1 MSDELFLSVGEL
13 RELPEH
19 EKKLY
24 EVWDEEKQCWVD
36 YKESCYAPK
45 VIGFPDAALANQEI
59 MSISVKQF
67 GANKKFF
74 SLGTKP
80 LLEYDNP
87 NGEYIQCKDEKE
99 LIVKFIR
106 IWKDIN
112 PQILTGWNID
122 GFDIPYLINRIKRI
136 LGEEFALHL
145 SPFKGKVRNNKRL
158 ITQKVTEAGEFYQIF
173 GITIFDYIELYKKY
187 NLAKQESYKLDH
199 IGEVEI
205 GQRKVNFDEYG
216 KSLMRLYDGDIIVDM
231 KSKYEDLDFIMKH
244 ARVRELAK
252 IKLAEYGWT
261 KDFGD
266 FKDVIDV
273 DTFDLDTIDSLS
285 NDELKGIYNYCDDR
299 VKVLSYKKFIQYNE
313 QDANIVE
320 LIDNKMKFIRQAIRV
335 AHMTKST
342 FKEIFGTVSPWD
354 NMLYSRLLNKN
365 RQIPPRESNEKT
377 EKYSGAYV
385 KDPILGYH
393 KWVTTVDLT
402 SLYPSIIRM
411 INMSPETL
419 RKSRDANAKTAL
431 FDILNGVYDT
441 GPSRSKGWA
450 TAANGAAFDQS
461 FTGVIP
467 DTMKYL
473 MEERNIVKTKM
484 KDVKNYMQHI
494 LKSVEY
500 KEGHISEFS
509 KNKDYQKSFNRNSSE
524 FKDDDLILALS
535 DREVQ
540 DLLEHLESQISML
553 DATQMA
559 LKILANSGYGAIG
572 NDSFRYFREEIAEA
586 ITATGQL
593 ALRYM
598 SRVLDDFL
606 NEACGTKDKIY
617 AIYGD
622 TDSIFICLDGWVKMN
637 KFDESDVDGVIS
649 KMDDYMAN
657 VIEPLIAENY
667 DKLSDYLGAKENLLI
682 MKREALSDATI
693 FRGKKNYIMQVYDM
707 EHVRYTE
714 PYLKM
719 MGVETAKSST
729 PKIIRQK
736 LEECFKLVI
745 NKDTRTAAELKEM
758 VDKFREEFDNV
769 PVLNIA
775 SPRGISDIDKWVN
788 QDGEPKG
795 GCPIHVRAAINYN
808 NFIKADPKLK
818 RKYEEIK
825 NGTKIK
831 FIKLKEPN
839 IIHSHVVAFIDD
851 LPEEMELEKY
861 IDRKTQFENTFMG
874 PLESFTNLVDWDVR
888 RTVSLSDLFEDD
900 SEEVQQFEALAVDK
914 KKNSKSKPNVVNREF
929 TLEDLFG

>member
-1 MSDELFLSVGEL
+1 M
-13 RELPEH
+13 
-19 EKKLY
+19 
-24 EVWDEEKQCWVD
+24 
-36 YKESCYAPK
+36 
-45 VIGFPDAALANQEI
+45 
-59 MSISVKQF
+59 
-67 GANKKFF
+67 
-74 SLGTKP
+74 
-80 LLEYDNP
+80 
-87 NGEYIQCKDEKE
+87 
-99 LIVKFIR
+99 
-106 IWKDIN
+106 
-112 PQILTGWNID
+112 
-122 GFDIPYLINRIKRI
+122 
-136 LGEEFALHL
+136 
-145 SPFKGKVRNNKRL
+145 
-158 ITQKVTEAGEFYQIF
+158 
-173 GITIFDYIELYKKY
+173 
-187 NLAKQESYKLDH
+187 
-199 IGEVEI
+199 
-205 GQRKVNFDEYG
+205 
-216 KSLMRLYDGDIIVDM
+216 
-231 KSKYEDLDFIMKH
+231 
-244 ARVRELAK
+244 
-252 IKLAEYGWT
+252 
-261 KDFGD
+261 
-266 FKDVIDV
+266 
-273 DTFDLDTIDSLS
+273 
-285 NDELKGIYNYCDDR
+285 
-299 VKVLSYKKFIQYNE
+299 
-313 QDANIVE
+313 
-320 LIDNKMKFIRQAIRV
+320 
-335 AHMTKST
+335 
-342 FKEIFGTVSPWD
+342 
-354 NMLYSRLLNKN
+354 
-365 RQIPPRESNEKT
+365 
-377 EKYSGAYV
+377 
-385 KDPILGYH
+385 
-393 KWVTTVDLT
+393 
-402 SLYPSIIRM
+402 
-411 INMSPETL
+411 
-419 RKSRDANAKTAL
+419 
-431 FDILNGVYDT
+431 
-441 GPSRSKGWA
+441 
-450 TAANGAAFDQS
+450 
-461 FTGVIP
+461 
-467 DTMKYL
+467 
-473 MEERNIVKTKM
+473 
-484 KDVKNYMQHI
+484 
-494 LKSVEY
+494 
-500 KEGHISEFS
+500 
-509 KNKDYQKSFNRNSSE
+509 
-524 FKDDDLILALS
+524 
-535 DREVQ
+535 
-540 DLLEHLESQISML
+540 
-553 DATQMA
+553 
-559 LKILANSGYGAIG
+559 GYGAIG

-667 DKLSDYLGAKENLLI
+667 DKLSEYLGAKENLLI

-874 PLESFTNLVDWDVR
+874 PLESFTSLVDWDVR